1 MLWNWNFLLYWHLL
15 PVFITNHSNNIIY
28 CLKLYSV
35 IRLNMLI
42 IKKNL
47 HQNAYFSTTYM
58 HLKKVIFSVVFYFI
72 YFEKKIMN
80 IKRFHKSY
88 AVCLYM
94 SSVCD
99 WHNRKW
105 GLVMKFFFLNFINEG
120 FKTFFRKTWL
130 NINKIFFFYM
140 FARF

>member
-1 MLWNWNFLLYWHLL
+1 MIKTYTKRVSQCKSLLSKGAFNLIFLLWNWNFLLYWHLL

-58 HLKKVIFSVVFYFI
+58 HLKKVIFSVVFYLI

-105 GLVMKFFFLNFINEG
+105 GLVMKFFF
-120 FKTFFRKTWL
+120 FKL
-130 NINKIFFFYM
+130 Y
-140 FARF
+140 